1 MSEKFKE
8 KLIHYLNAPVV
19 RKVLLA
25 ILAGII
31 SGLAAT
37 ALYFCVEVAQAI
49 LFEVAQGKALNDHG
63 AHLIGESRLESIKEF
78 FSFLDF
84 LPDRSL
90 VIIVPAIGGLLMG
103 LLVYKYAPEAQGAGT
118 EALLDSF
125 HNKQGKI
132 RGRVP
137 IVKGLAS
144 IFTIGSGGSGGMEGP
159 MGQIGGGIGSWIA
172 KKFNLSDSERRNF
185 MLAGCAGGLAAIFR
199 APLGAAITSIEVL
212 YKEDF
217 ESEAIIPAVL
227 SSVTAFSVFMAFYG
241 NHELFVLPTDLHF
254 SGFKEI
260 PAYLV
265 LAVCTTVFGM
275 FYTKTFF
282 WIGDLF
288 SKIPVKN
295 YQLPAIGGLLLG
307 LLGYFFPVAFGDGW
321 GALQSIF
328 NIDVNPAEATHV
340 TIKFL
345 CIALIVKT
353 VAISVTIGSKGS
365 AGIFGPSLFSGAIL
379 GALVG
384 LVLQKLF
391 PGSEYIPTV
400 SECALVSMAAMFA
413 GVANAPLASIVMVC
427 EVAGGYELLA
437 PLLLVSAFNIL
448 TLKSH
453 SLFRNQVENKFASPA
468 HIGDMTVNVLQ
479 EMIVS
484 DALPKEQ
491 EEIISVPEFMP
502 LGQFNVIIS
511 DSKQHIFPVM
521 SGDQLSGM
529 VSIGQIRSIMFN
541 NDAYMLLNMYDVK
554 THFFSVTPHRDLHEC
569 LTEMIS
575 HGLQEVFVVSEDNEE
590 EILGILEFSQIIEAY
605 NAEIHKRVGEGS
617 LNDTHFNLDDTM
629 K

>member
-1 MSEKFKE
+1 MAKIFRD
-8 KLIHYLNAPVV
+8 KLLKYLKSAVV

-25 ILAGII
+25 LLAGVL
-31 SGLAAT
+31 SGLAASL
-37 ALYFCVEVAQAI
+37 LYFCVEVTQAI

-63 AHLIGESRLESIKEF
+63 VHLLGHERLESIKHF

-90 VIIVPAIGGLLMG
+90 VIFVPAIGGLLMG
-103 LLVYKYAPEAQGAGT
+103 LLVYKYAPETQGAGT

-125 HNKQGKI
+125 HNGKGKM
-132 RGRVP
+132 RTRVP
-137 IVKGLAS
+137 FVKGLAS

-159 MGQIGGGIGSWIA
+159 MGQIGGGVGSWVA
-172 KKFNLSDSERRNF
+172 RKFNLSDSERRHF
-185 MLAGCAGGLAAIFR
+185 MLAGCAGGLGAIFR

-241 NHELFVLPTDLHF
+241 NHQLFVLPTDLEF
-254 SGFKEI
+254 RGFKEI
-260 PAYLV
+260 PAYLL
-265 LAVCTTVFGM
+265 LAVCTTFFGV
-275 FYTKTFF
+275 FYTKVFF
-282 WIGDLF
+282 WTGAQFDKL
-288 SKIPVKN
+288 KVRK
-295 YQLPAIGGLLLG
+295 YLVPAIGGLLLG
-307 LLGYFFPVAFGDGW
+307 LLGYFFPSAFGDGW
-321 GALQSIF
+321 GSLQEVF
-328 NIDVNPAEATHV
+328 NIDVNPEAATHV

-345 CIALIVKT
+345 CIALLVKT
-353 VAISVTIGSKGS
+353 FSISLTIGSRGS
-365 AGIFGPSLFSGAIL
+365 AGIFGPSLFAGALL

-384 LVLQKLF
+384 LVLQNIF
-391 PGSEYIPTV
+391 PNSEYIPSV
-400 SECALVSMAAMFA
+400 SAFALVSMAAMFA
-413 GVANAPLASIVMVC
+413 GVANAPLAAIIMVC

-468 HIGDMTVNVLQ
+468 HIADMTVNVLQ
-479 EMIVS
+479 EMRVD
-484 DALPKEQ
+484 DAIGKEKA
-491 EEIISVPEFMP
+491 EIISVPEFMP
-502 LGQFNVIIS
+502 LGQFNNIIS
-511 DSKQHIFPVM
+511 DTQQHIFPVM
-521 SGDQLSGM
+521 SGDELAGM
-529 VSIGQIRSIMFN
+529 VSISQIRSIMFN
-541 NDAYMLLNMYDVK
+541 NDTYMLLIMSDVK
-554 THFFSVTPHRDLHEC
+554 RSFVSVTPNRDLHDC

-617 LNDTHFNLDDTM
+617 LNDTLHHIES
-629 K
+629 